1 MNHCNPN
8 PCENGANCS
17 VSQVICYLPMN
28 MLTLAMFICRLL
40 LAIDTAVPVL
50 LDMLAVTVKSM
61 LVSKSVS

>member
-28 MLTLAMFICRLL
+28 MLTMFICRLL
-40 LAIDTAVPVL
+40 LAIDTEYVGSNCQINVG
-50 LDMLAVTVKSM
+50 VQECS
-61 LVSKSVS
+61 